1 MATVMGPDRTKE
13 EALIRLVN
21 DNQTSLLK
29 LCFAYL
35 HDVALAEDAVQ
46 EKFLKAY
53 KSLELYKGKASEK
66 TWLSSIAINCC
77 RDMRRS
83 SWFKHV
89 DSSVSLETL
98 PEASEPA
105 ADYDNALAL
114 EIMRLPKRLKEVILL
129 YYFRELS
136 AIETA
141 AVLGISQSAVSN
153 RLKRA
158 KARLKK
164 ALGAQYERGEQN
176 E

>member
-1 MATVMGPDRTKE
+1 
-13 EALIRLVN
+13 
-21 DNQTSLLK
+21 
-29 LCFAYL
+29 
-35 HDVALAEDAVQ
+35 
-46 EKFLKAY
+46 
-53 KSLELYKGKASEK
+53 
-66 TWLSSIAINCC
+66 
-77 RDMRRS
+77 MRRS

-105 ADYDNALAL
+105 TDYDNALAL

-136 AIETA
+136 VIETA